1 MPIQAPLVSDQLHS
15 VLLGMIED
23 SQEQRLSLEQVS
35 TVCQKHIGEA
45 EEEVDQLVTYVLGTN
60 VDVSGWL
67 AAVANVEYHA
77 LYLSQLSSSEYGD
90 LDMDDANLESEVRLG
105 YSFSSLAFI
114 SPPLPLPSAPR
125 SNADASH
132 W

>member
-1 MPIQAPLVSDQLHS
+1 MGWSVTRYHRSNLCPRPSSYMTVCMPIQAPLVSDQLHS
-15 VLLGMIED
+15 VLVGMIED

-67 AAVANVEYHA
+67 A
-77 LYLSQLSSSEYGD
+77 GCC
-90 LDMDDANLESEVRLG
+90 G
-105 YSFSSLAFI
+105 
-114 SPPLPLPSAPR
+114 
-125 SNADASH
+125 
-132 W
+132 